1 MFGKSYHNNCPCN
14 RKDEKIPTNRKQ
26 HITDHCSYR
35 LFLSKARYF
44 DTGNSFFI
52 HICIEIIAQ
61 CARLKIVLPMI
72 NMTIKEYTSAVMK
85 KIIIVILLA
94 PILPIIIYYNTEQN
108 FLSFISICIT
118 STISILF
125 CIYTLGL
132 DQHERNTIKE
142 VINKKI
148 YHRQKNKS

>member
-1 MFGKSYHNNCPCN
+1 
-14 RKDEKIPTNRKQ
+14 
-26 HITDHCSYR
+26 
-35 LFLSKARYF
+35 
-44 DTGNSFFI
+44 
-52 HICIEIIAQ
+52 
-61 CARLKIVLPMI
+61 MI

-142 VINKKI
+142 AF
-148 YHRQKNKS
+148 